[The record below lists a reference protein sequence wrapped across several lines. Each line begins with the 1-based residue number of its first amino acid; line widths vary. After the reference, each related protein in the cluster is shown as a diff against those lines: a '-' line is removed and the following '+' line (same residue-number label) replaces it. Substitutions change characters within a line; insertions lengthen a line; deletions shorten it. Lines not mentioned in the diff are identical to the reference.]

1 MSNIIKI
8 DTAKIDE
15 YITRLNNIINSAND
29 LNDNLSWYARQRGY
43 DNVIW
48 TLNNVGK
55 PADFVWRIK
64 KNIDYLDSVRTKA
77 NDLENFLSQIDPL
90 NYDKSLAVVESR
102 NSKFL
107 DTVFKSLTQLEL
119 VGSMINW
126 GKSMS
131 QIVAGDFG
139 DVVKGIAGGMDFIAK
154 SIDVVF
160 DKDGFMG
167 IFGDLKKVLVKGN
180 DFFKNVKEGFTS
192 TFTDFVD
199 TSKGALKTVTKWTGS
214 ICDFV
219 VEGYENY
226 EEFGEVSGRMVA
238 ETVIEGGTEI
248 VLDATFNAASAGIF
262 ALAGAG
268 ITAIIGAP
276 FAFPGIIVGIG
287 GIALK
292 GVADWACEKFFGKN
306 MAECVSDF
314 VCDIFGKED
323 NEVREADI
331 EADSKAY
338 AT

>member
-1 MSNIIKI
+1 
-8 DTAKIDE
+8 
-15 YITRLNNIINSAND
+15 
-29 LNDNLSWYARQRGY
+29 
-43 DNVIW
+43 
-48 TLNNVGK
+48 
-55 PADFVWRIK
+55 
-64 KNIDYLDSVRTKA
+64 
-77 NDLENFLSQIDPL
+77 
-90 NYDKSLAVVESR
+90 
-102 NSKFL
+102 
-107 DTVFKSLTQLEL
+107 
-119 VGSMINW
+119 
-126 GKSMS
+126 
-131 QIVAGDFG
+131 
-139 DVVKGIAGGMDFIAK
+139 
-154 SIDVVF
+154 
-160 DKDGFMG
+160 
-167 IFGDLKKVLVKGN
+167 
-180 DFFKNVKEGFTS
+180 
-192 TFTDFVD
+192 
-199 TSKGALKTVTKWTGS
+199 
-214 ICDFV
+214 
-219 VEGYENY
+219 
-226 EEFGEVSGRMVA
+226 MVA